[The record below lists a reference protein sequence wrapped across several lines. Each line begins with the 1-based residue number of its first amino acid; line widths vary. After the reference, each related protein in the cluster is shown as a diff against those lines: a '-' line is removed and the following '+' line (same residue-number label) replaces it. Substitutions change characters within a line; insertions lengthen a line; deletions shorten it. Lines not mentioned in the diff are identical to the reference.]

1 MARNAVVLTDYLKV
15 AQGGVYE
22 EPTAVR
28 TVLGSCVAA
37 TFFVPARRVGAIFH
51 AFLPYAADY
60 RSDLPAE
67 AYKFVDTAI
76 ATVMR
81 RFTRLGIKPAH
92 IQVKLAGGA
101 NGIIGE
107 AAGVGAKNVQAAY
120 NVLSDMGLR
129 VVSADVGGAVG
140 RKLVYFTGTGE
151 LYISYLSKPYE

>member
-37 TFFVPARRVGAIFH
+37 TFFVPARQVGAIFH
-51 AFLPYAADY
+51 AFLPYAAGY
-60 RSDLPAE
+60 KADLPAE
-67 AYKFVDTAI
+67 EYKFVDTAI
-76 ATVMR
+76 AKVMR
-81 RFTRLGIKPAH
+81 RFTQMGIKPAQ

-101 NGIIGE
+101 NGIMGE
-107 AAGVGAKNVQAAY
+107 TAGVGTKNVQAAY
-120 NVLSDMGLR
+120 NVLSDRGLR

-140 RKLVYFTGTGE
+140 RKLVFFTGTGE
-151 LYISYLSKPYE
+151 LYISYLTKAYE